1 MNGARGEA
9 AAADA
14 AGGIPDTL
22 PELTARAA
30 ALWPERAGL
39 IFDPGGERLSFGEIE
54 RRSNALAGALAELGV
69 GPGDTVGV
77 MLRNQP
83 AFPLA
88 WLALQKAGATMVPL
102 NVFYKRDDAAYLLE
116 HSGAKAVVTA
126 EEFAPLM
133 AEIAAAGG
141 PAPLLASVDGDGG
154 GRGKDVSAL
163 AGLARDG
170 RGPAPAPDPERL
182 ANIQYTSGTTGRP
195 KGCMLSNR
203 YWLALARKL
212 VGFAG
217 LGPGDVM
224 LTAQP
229 FYYMDPQWNVAC
241 ALAAG
246 CPLVILDR
254 FHPSTFWE
262 RVRAHGVTW
271 FYCLG
276 TMPLMMLK
284 TQPGPFDTDNKVRM
298 VMCSAIPPGRHAE
311 IEARWGAPWLEAFG
325 MTETGGDLAVPLA
338 EHDALVGSGSIGRPL
353 PGREAR
359 AVDDADEDVAAGTV
373 GEMVLRGPGMMAG
386 YFKNEAATAEIF
398 RGGWLHTGDLVRRD
412 AAGRFY
418 YVGRKKE
425 MIRRSGENI
434 SAAEVEETIA
444 GHPAVR
450 MAACVPVPDE
460 VRGEEVKAYV
470 VPREGAAVEP
480 AALAAHCEA
489 RLAYFKV
496 PRYWCFVDD
505 LPRTPSERV
514 AKHALVADVDDLRA
528 GAWDRV
534 DEVWR

>member
-1 MNGARGEA
+1 MNEA
-9 AAADA
+9 AEAAS
-14 AGGIPDTL
+14 PRSL
-22 PELTARAA
+22 PALTARAA
-30 ALWPERAGL
+30 ARWPERTGL
-39 IFDPGGERLSFGEIE
+39 IFDPGGDRLSFAAIE
-54 RRSNALAGALAELGV
+54 ARSNAIANALGGLGIGV
-69 GPGDTVGV
+69 GDTVGV
-77 MLRNQP
+77 MLRNVP
-83 AFPLA
+83 DFPLT

-102 NVFYKRDDAAYLLE
+102 NVFYRHDDAAYLLE
-116 HSGAKAVVTA
+116 HSEAKAVVTA
-126 EEFAPLM
+126 DDFVPLL
-133 AEIAAAGG
+133 AAIASTGG
-141 PAPLLASVDGDGG
+141 PAPLLVSVDGDGG
-154 GRGKDVSAL
+154 GKATPL
-163 AGLARDG
+163 ANLATDES
-170 RGPAPAPDPERL
+170 PPKAAPDPDRL

-203 YWLALARKL
+203 YWLTMARKI
-212 VGFAG
+212 VDFAG
-217 LGPGDVM
+217 LGENDVM

-241 ALAAG
+241 ALLAG

-254 FHPSTFWE
+254 FHPTSLMD
-262 RVRAHGVTW
+262 RIRAHGVTW

-276 TMPLMMLK
+276 TMPMMMLK
-284 TQPGPFDTDNKVRM
+284 TPRQPSDTEHRLRM

-311 IEARWGAPWLEAFG
+311 IEDRWGVPWLEAFG
-325 MTETGGDLAVPLA
+325 MTETGADVAVPLD
-338 EHDALVGSGSIGRPL
+338 EHDELVGTGSIGRPM

-359 AVDDADEDVAAGTV
+359 VVDDGDADVADGTV
-373 GEMVLRGPGMMAG
+373 GEMVLRGPDMMDG

-444 GHPAVR
+444 SHPAVR

-470 VPREGAAVEP
+470 VLREGESVEP
-480 AALAAHCEA
+480 AALNAHCEA

-496 PRYWCFVDD
+496 PRYWTFVDD
-505 LPRTPSERV
+505 LPRTPSERI
-514 AKHALVADVDDLRA
+514 AKHVLTGGVKDLRD

-534 DEVWR
+534 DNVWR